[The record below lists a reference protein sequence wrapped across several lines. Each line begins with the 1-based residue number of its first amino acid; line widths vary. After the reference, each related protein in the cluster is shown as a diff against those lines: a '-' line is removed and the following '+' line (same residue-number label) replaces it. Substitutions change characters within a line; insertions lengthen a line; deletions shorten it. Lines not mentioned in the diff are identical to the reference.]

1 MASAVASIWQGIT
14 YRGREGHYAWLLH
27 RVGGLGI
34 MAFLLLHILDI
45 FLVGF
50 GPEVFGKFLILYTW
64 PPFKI
69 AELGLIFGVVYHA
82 FQRRA
87 NHLGGLLAQ
96 PLLELEDAAQHV
108 PHCADTDLDCVHP
121 RSDCYRRAVV
131 WHPHALV
138 AIRGVERRYDHVHT
152 FKRQPAG

>member
-27 RVGGLGI
+27 RLGGLGI

-50 GPEVFGKFLILYTW
+50 VPEVFGKFLILYTW

-82 FQRRA
+82 FNGVRIILVDFWPNRFSNLRMQRNMFRIV
-87 NHLGGLLAQ
+87 LILTLIVFI
-96 PLLELEDAAQHV
+96 PAAIATVGPWFGIHM
-108 PHCADTDLDCVHP
+108 PWWP
-121 RSDCYRRAVV
+121 S
-131 WHPHALV
+131 
-138 AIRGVERRYDHVHT
+138 VE
-152 FKRQPAG
+152 

>member
-64 PPFKI
+64 PPFKV

-82 FQRRA
+82 FNGVRIILVDFWPNRFSNLRMQRNMFRIV
-87 NHLGGLLAQ
+87 LILTLIVFI
-96 PLLELEDAAQHV
+96 PAAIATVGPWFGIHM
-108 PHCADTDLDCVHP
+108 PWWPSA
-121 RSDCYRRAVV
+121 A
-131 WHPHALV
+131 
-138 AIRGVERRYDHVHT
+138 
-152 FKRQPAG
+152 

>member
-82 FQRRA
+82 FNGVRIIMVDFWPNRFSNLRMQRNMFRIV
-87 NHLGGLLAQ
+87 LILTLIVFI
-96 PLLELEDAAQHV
+96 PAAIATVGPWFGIHM
-108 PHCADTDLDCVHP
+108 PWWPTA
-121 RSDCYRRAVV
+121 
-131 WHPHALV
+131 
-138 AIRGVERRYDHVHT
+138 E
-152 FKRQPAG
+152 

>member
-50 GPEVFGKFLILYTW
+50 GPEIFGKFLILYTW

-82 FQRRA
+82 FNGVRIILVDFWPNRFSNLRMQRNMFRIV
-87 NHLGGLLAQ
+87 LILTLIVFI
-96 PLLELEDAAQHV
+96 PAAIATVGPWFGIHM
-108 PHCADTDLDCVHP
+108 PWWP
-121 RSDCYRRAVV
+121 S
-131 WHPHALV
+131 
-138 AIRGVERRYDHVHT
+138 VE
-152 FKRQPAG
+152 

>member
-50 GPEVFGKFLILYTW
+50 GPEIFGKFLILYTW

-69 AELGLIFGVVYHA
+69 AELGLIFGEVYHA
-82 FQRRA
+82 FNGVRIILVDFWPNRFSNLRMQRNMFRIV
-87 NHLGGLLAQ
+87 LILTLIVFI
-96 PLLELEDAAQHV
+96 PAAIATVGPWFGIHM
-108 PHCADTDLDCVHP
+108 PWWP
-121 RSDCYRRAVV
+121 S
-131 WHPHALV
+131 
-138 AIRGVERRYDHVHT
+138 VE
-152 FKRQPAG
+152 

>member
-14 YRGREGHYAWLLH
+14 NRGREGHYAWLLH

-82 FQRRA
+82 FNGVRIILVDFWPNRFSNWKTQRRMFRIV
-87 NHLGGLLAQ
+87 LLLTLIVFI
-96 PLLELEDAAQHV
+96 PAAIATVGPWFGIHM
-108 PHCADTDLDCVHP
+108 PWWPSA
-121 RSDCYRRAVV
+121 A
-131 WHPHALV
+131 
-138 AIRGVERRYDHVHT
+138 
-152 FKRQPAG
+152 

>member
-27 RVGGLGI
+27 RLGGLGI

-82 FQRRA
+82 FNGVRIILVDFWPNRFSNLRMQRNLFRIV
-87 NHLGGLLAQ
+87 LILTLIVFI
-96 PLLELEDAAQHV
+96 PAAIATVGPWFGIHM
-108 PHCADTDLDCVHP
+108 PWWP
-121 RSDCYRRAVV
+121 S
-131 WHPHALV
+131 
-138 AIRGVERRYDHVHT
+138 VE
-152 FKRQPAG
+152 

>member
-50 GPEVFGKFLILYTW
+50 GPEIFGKFLILYTW

-82 FQRRA
+82 FNGVRIIMVDFWPNRFSNLRMQRNMFRIV
-87 NHLGGLLAQ
+87 LILTLIVFI
-96 PLLELEDAAQHV
+96 PAAIATVGPWFGIHM
-108 PHCADTDLDCVHP
+108 PWWPSA
-121 RSDCYRRAVV
+121 
-131 WHPHALV
+131 
-138 AIRGVERRYDHVHT
+138 E
-152 FKRQPAG
+152 

>member
-34 MAFLLLHILDI
+34 VLFLFLHILDI
-45 FLVGF
+45 FLIGF
-50 GPEVFGKFLILYTW
+50 GPEIFGKFLILYTW

-82 FQRRA
+82 FNGVRIILVDFWPNRFSNLRMQRNMFRIV
-87 NHLGGLLAQ
+87 LILTLIVFI
-96 PLLELEDAAQHV
+96 PAAIATVGPWFGIHM
-108 PHCADTDLDCVHP
+108 PWWP
-121 RSDCYRRAVV
+121 AV
-131 WHPHALV
+131 
-138 AIRGVERRYDHVHT
+138 E
-152 FKRQPAG
+152 

>member
-50 GPEVFGKFLILYTW
+50 GPEIFNKFLILYTW

-82 FQRRA
+82 FNGVRIILVDFWPNRFSNLRMQRNMFRIV
-87 NHLGGLLAQ
+87 LILTLIVFI
-96 PLLELEDAAQHV
+96 PAAIATVGPWFGIHM
-108 PHCADTDLDCVHP
+108 PWWPTA
-121 RSDCYRRAVV
+121 
-131 WHPHALV
+131 
-138 AIRGVERRYDHVHT
+138 E
-152 FKRQPAG
+152 

>member
-82 FQRRA
+82 FNGVRIILVDFWPNRFSNLRTQRNLFRIV
-87 NHLGGLLAQ
+87 LVLTLIVFI
-96 PLLELEDAAQHV
+96 PAAIATVGPWFGIHM
-108 PHCADTDLDCVHP
+108 PWWSSA
-121 RSDCYRRAVV
+121 
-131 WHPHALV
+131 
-138 AIRGVERRYDHVHT
+138 E
-152 FKRQPAG
+152 

>member
-82 FQRRA
+82 FNGVRIILVDFWPNRFSNWKTQRLMFRIV
-87 NHLGGLLAQ
+87 LLLTLIVFI
-96 PLLELEDAAQHV
+96 PAAIATVGPWFGIHM
-108 PHCADTDLDCVHP
+108 PWWPSA
-121 RSDCYRRAVV
+121 
-131 WHPHALV
+131 
-138 AIRGVERRYDHVHT
+138 E
-152 FKRQPAG
+152 

>member
-50 GPEVFGKFLILYTW
+50 GPEIFGKFLILYTW

-82 FQRRA
+82 FNGVRIILVDFWPNRFSNLRMQRNMFRIV
-87 NHLGGLLAQ
+87 LILTLIVFI
-96 PLLELEDAAQHV
+96 PAAIATVGPWFGIHM
-108 PHCADTDLDCVHP
+108 PWWP
-121 RSDCYRRAVV
+121 AV
-131 WHPHALV
+131 
-138 AIRGVERRYDHVHT
+138 E
-152 FKRQPAG
+152 

>member
-27 RVGGLGI
+27 RLGGLGI

-82 FQRRA
+82 FNGVRIILVDFWPNRFSNLRMQRNMFRIV
-87 NHLGGLLAQ
+87 LILTLIVFI
-96 PLLELEDAAQHV
+96 PAAIATVGPWFGIHM
-108 PHCADTDLDCVHP
+108 PWWPSA
-121 RSDCYRRAVV
+121 
-131 WHPHALV
+131 
-138 AIRGVERRYDHVHT
+138 E
-152 FKRQPAG
+152 

>member
-14 YRGREGHYAWLLH
+14 YRGREGHYAWILH

-82 FQRRA
+82 FNGVRIILVDFWPNRFSNLRMQRNMFRIV
-87 NHLGGLLAQ
+87 LILTLIVFI
-96 PLLELEDAAQHV
+96 PAAIATVGPWFGIHM
-108 PHCADTDLDCVHP
+108 PWWP
-121 RSDCYRRAVV
+121 S
-131 WHPHALV
+131 
-138 AIRGVERRYDHVHT
+138 VE
-152 FKRQPAG
+152 